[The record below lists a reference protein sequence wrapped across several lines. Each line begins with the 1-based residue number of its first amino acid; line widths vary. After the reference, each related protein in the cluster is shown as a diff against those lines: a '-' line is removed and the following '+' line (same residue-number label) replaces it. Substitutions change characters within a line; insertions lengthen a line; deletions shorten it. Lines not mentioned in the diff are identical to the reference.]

1 MTHVMIDLETLG
13 TGMNAPLLE
22 IGAVRFGITGI
33 GESFSALIDLDSCF
47 DLGARADGGT
57 IAWWMQQ
64 SDQARNHVTGG
75 LARKDITRALNEFAQ
90 WLGYAPDPKV
100 WSNGANF
107 DIPLIDQWNRIAKV
121 PTMWKFWNARD
132 TRTLFEAAGYR
143 PPKRVTAHTAVA
155 DATVQAED
163 VIAAW
168 KKLGIAA

>member
-13 TGMNAPLLE
+13 TGMTAPLLE
-22 IGAVRFGITGI
+22 IGAVRFDIRGV
-33 GESFSALIDLDSCF
+33 GEEFSALIDIDSCIA
-47 DLGARADGGT
+47 LGARPDGST
-57 IAWWMQQ
+57 ITWWMQQ
-64 SDQARNHVTGG
+64 SDKAREHVSSG
-75 LARKDITRALNEFAQ
+75 LRKDITRALNDFAQ
-90 WLGYAPDPKV
+90 WLGYTPDPKV

-107 DIPLIDQWNRIAKV
+107 DIPLIDQWNRTTGV

-168 KKLGIAA
+168 KKMGA